1 MKMTIQEK
9 QSLRKKKSIFFLVDN
24 GEYSPGYAL
33 LLVEQLY
40 DNGKLIETDYEELA
54 KYLEDLLNKPE
65 EPEEE
70 QIQPNEEP
78 TEENNILTEE

>member
-54 KYLEDLLNKPE
+54 EYLEDLLNKPE
-65 EPEEE
+65 E
-70 QIQPNEEP
+70 EP
-78 TEENNILTEE
+78 TEELEEESIIE

>member
-9 QSLRKKKSIFFLVDN
+9 QSLRKKKSIFFLVEN

-40 DNGKLIETDYEELA
+40 DNGKLIEADYEELA
-54 KYLEDLLNKPE
+54 EYLEDLLNKPE
-65 EPEEE
+65 EE
-70 QIQPNEEP
+70 QTEP
-78 TEENNILTEE
+78 IEENNAPIEE

>member
-1 MKMTIQEK
+1 MKMSIQEK
-9 QSLRKKKSIFFLVDN
+9 QSLRKKKSIYFLVDN

-54 KYLEDLLNKPE
+54 EYLEDLLNKPE

-70 QIQPNEEP
+70 QIQPDEEP
-78 TEENNILTEE
+78 TEENNTLIEE

>member
-9 QSLRKKKSIFFLVDN
+9 QSLRKKKSIYFLVEN
-24 GEYSPGYAL
+24 GEYSLGYAL

-40 DNGKLIETDYEELA
+40 DNGKLIEADYEELA
-54 KYLEDLLNKPE
+54 EYLEDLLNKPE

-78 TEENNILTEE
+78 TEENNTLIEE

>member
-9 QSLRKKKSIFFLVDN
+9 QSLRKKKSIYYLVDN
-24 GEYSPGYAL
+24 GEYSLGYAL

-40 DNGKLIETDYEELA
+40 DNGKLIEADYEELA
-54 KYLEDLLNKPE
+54 EYLEDLLNKPE

-70 QIQPNEEP
+70 QTQPNEEP
-78 TEENNILTEE
+78 TEENNAPIEE

>member
-9 QSLRKKKSIFFLVDN
+9 QSLRKKKSIYYLVDN
-24 GEYSPGYAL
+24 GEYSLGYAL

-54 KYLEDLLNKPE
+54 EYLEDLLNKPE

-78 TEENNILTEE
+78 TEENNTLIEE

>member
-9 QSLRKKKSIFFLVDN
+9 QSLRKKKSIYFLVDN

-54 KYLEDLLNKPE
+54 EYLEDLLNKPE
-65 EPEEE
+65 EPEEPE
-70 QIQPNEEP
+70 EEP
-78 TEENNILTEE
+78 TDCLV

>member
-9 QSLRKKKSIFFLVDN
+9 QSLRKKKSIYFLVEN

-40 DNGKLIETDYEELA
+40 DNGKLIEADYEELA
-54 KYLEDLLNKPE
+54 EYLEDLLNKPE
-65 EPEEE
+65 E
-70 QIQPNEEP
+70 EP
-78 TEENNILTEE
+78 TEELEEESIIE

>member
-40 DNGKLIETDYEELA
+40 DNGKLIEADYEELA
-54 KYLEDLLNKPE
+54 EYLEDLLNT
-65 EPEEE
+65 PEEE
-70 QIQPNEEP
+70 PVEELE
-78 TEENNILTEE
+78 EENTTEIGDEENE

>member
-40 DNGKLIETDYEELA
+40 DNGKLIEADYEELA
-54 KYLEDLLNKPE
+54 EYLEDLLNTQE
-65 EPEEE
+65 EPVEELEEE
-70 QIQPNEEP
+70 NT
-78 TEENNILTEE
+78 TEIGGE

>member
-9 QSLRKKKSIFFLVDN
+9 QSLRKKKSIYFLVDN

-40 DNGKLIETDYEELA
+40 DNGKLIDTDYEELA
-54 KYLEDLLNKPE
+54 EYLEDLLNKPE
-65 EPEEE
+65 DEE
-70 QIQPNEEP
+70 QTEP
-78 TEENNILTEE
+78 IEENNAPIEE

>member
-9 QSLRKKKSIFFLVDN
+9 QSLRKKKSIYYLVDN

-54 KYLEDLLNKPE
+54 EYLEDLLNTQEE
-65 EPEEE
+65 EPVEELEEE
-70 QIQPNEEP
+70 NT
-78 TEENNILTEE
+78 TEIGGE

>member
-9 QSLRKKKSIFFLVDN
+9 QSLRKKKSIYYLVDN

-54 KYLEDLLNKPE
+54 EYLEDLLNKPD
-65 EPEEE
+65 EE
-70 QIQPNEEP
+70 QIQPEEEP
-78 TEENNILTEE
+78 TEENNTLIEE